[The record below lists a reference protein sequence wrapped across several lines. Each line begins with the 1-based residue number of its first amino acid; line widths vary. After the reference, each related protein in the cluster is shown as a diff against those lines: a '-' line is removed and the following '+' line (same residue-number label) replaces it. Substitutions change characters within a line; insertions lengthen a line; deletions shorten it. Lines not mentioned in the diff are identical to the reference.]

1 MILNPNSS
9 LLEQSMFKLLNW
21 VEKHDYKGYDPGDG
35 LTSFLRPLT
44 LKNLILERVLMQ
56 IIWKSPVNLRPW
68 LGVKPLDSC
77 IGRGYF
83 ARGYLKLFQLTGDL
97 KFREK
102 AINCLNWLISH
113 KSPYTE
119 EYAWGKMF
127 DFSSRGGRQKRYE
140 PITIWTSLIGQAF
153 LDAYEVIGDKNY
165 LKIAESVC
173 NWIIKVPRTI
183 TEKGFCINYT
193 ASDKKD
199 CTIHNQSMEAAF
211 MLARTFKHTGN
222 KDLIEVAREAVMF
235 TCERQRPDGSW
246 YYGEDKKFHWI
257 DSFHTG
263 YILDGLKGYIENTGD
278 KTYEKALGK
287 GYVYYKN
294 SFFTEDGR
302 PKYYHNSLYPIDIQC
317 AAQAIDTL
325 TYFADHDQE
334 AISLALKV
342 ALWTIKNMQA
352 KDGHFYYRIYPFIKA
367 KVPMIHW
374 GQATMFKALANLLFS
389 MNLPS

>member
-1 MILNPNSS
+1 
-9 LLEQSMFKLLNW
+9 
-21 VEKHDYKGYDPGDG
+21 
-35 LTSFLRPLT
+35 
-44 LKNLILERVLMQ
+44 
-56 IIWKSPVNLRPW
+56 
-68 LGVKPLDSC
+68 
-77 IGRGYF
+77 
-83 ARGYLKLFQLTGDL
+83 
-97 KFREK
+97 
-102 AINCLNWLISH
+102 
-113 KSPYTE
+113 
-119 EYAWGKMF
+119 
-127 DFSSRGGRQKRYE
+127 
-140 PITIWTSLIGQAF
+140 
-153 LDAYEVIGDKNY
+153 VIGDKNY
-165 LKIAESVC
+165 LQIAESIC

-222 KDLIEVAREAVMF
+222 KDLIEVAREAVIF

-246 YYGEDKKFHWI
+246 YYGEDKKFLWI

-263 YILDGLKGYIENTGD
+263 YILEGLKGYIENTGD
-278 KTYEKALGK
+278 KTYEKALYK
-287 GYVYYKN
+287 GYIYYKN

-317 AAQAIDTL
+317 AAQAIDSL
-325 TYFADHDQE
+325 TYFADYDQE